1 MRRIQAVVLVL
12 VAVMASAKPCLS
24 QGCDASFHSSAS
36 DPYGYRA
43 RGDRCEGVYIR
54 DLSASLRVVS
64 FTREFDA
71 FTGGDPILH
80 LKWAGGA
87 SREVHLRA
95 SGLRPRLY
103 YEMDS
108 VQPGGSIGYDW
119 ETSLLSALGITR
131 PELGIVG
138 WTSQQIGG
146 QDRQV
151 YLPLAVTTSKPQK
164 KSSSYQF
171 IVVSGVELHELYV
184 SLSLLD
190 KDGAR
195 VATLRKEEPLKA
207 AYYPAE
213 AGIPISLPELKKA
226 GLYLLTLGA
235 EFQRGGVST
244 ETVWFRYDD

>member
-1 MRRIQAVVLVL
+1 MRRIQAIVLAL
-12 VAVMASAKPCLS
+12 VAVMASAQPCLS
-24 QGCDASFHSSAS
+24 QGCDASFHSSES

-43 RGDRCEGVYIR
+43 RGDRCEGVYIK

-71 FTGGDPILH
+71 FSGGDPILH
-80 LKWAGGA
+80 LKWAARA
-87 SREVHLRA
+87 SREIHLRA
-95 SGLRPRLY
+95 TSLRPRLY

-108 VQPGGSIGYDW
+108 VRPGGSIGYDW
-119 ETSLLSALGITR
+119 ETSLLTALRITR

-146 QDRQV
+146 QDRHV
-151 YLPLAVTTSKPQK
+151 YLPLAVTTSKPEK
-164 KSSSYQF
+164 KSSYQF

-190 KDGAR
+190 KDGSR

-213 AGIPISLPELKKA
+213 AGIPISLPELKKP

-244 ETVWFRYDD
+244 ETVWFRYGD